1 MSKQDKFG
9 KKKSGNKFDR
19 NKVYA
24 SSEADIALANQSQEI
39 YKETRGKERHDRRV
53 HAGLEVD
60 VDENKDKTD
69 EVKNDELK
77 KDEPINKHDIKRYGT
92 AEEAEK
98 YLCNCHACG
107 NKVSKGTE
115 FCSEKCKE
123 YVSTYGYSC
132 KWGAD
137 CKMCKLSKKS
147 KVDRKVDE
155 DDYE

>member
-39 YKETRGKERHDRRV
+39 YKEIRGKERHDRRV

-60 VDENKDKTD
+60 VNKS
-69 EVKNDELK
+69 EVKNDEVK
-77 KDEPINKHDIKRYGT
+77 KDECEPINKHDIKRYGT

-98 YLCNCHACG
+98 YLCSCHACG
-107 NKVSKGTE
+107 KSVSKGTE
-115 FCSEKCKE
+115 FCNEKCKE

-132 KWGAD
+132 KWGAE
-137 CKMCKLSKKS
+137 CKMCKLSKRN
-147 KVDRKVDE
+147 KVDRKLDDE
-155 DDYE
+155 DYE

>member
-39 YKETRGKERHDRRV
+39 YKEIRGKERHDRRV

-60 VDENKDKTD
+60 VAEKVD
-69 EVKNDELK
+69 
-77 KDEPINKHDIKRYGT
+77 INEKVDDIKRYGT

-98 YLCNCHACG
+98 YLYNCHTCG

-115 FCSEKCKE
+115 FCNEKCKE

-147 KVDRKVDE
+147 KVDRKVD
-155 DDYE
+155 DNDNDYE

>member
-24 SSEADIALANQSQEI
+24 SSEADIVLANQSQEA
-39 YKETRGKERHDRRV
+39 YKEIRGKERHDRRV
-53 HAGLEVD
+53 HAGLEDEVVEKVDINENVD
-60 VDENKDKTD
+60 VIE
-69 EVKNDELK
+69 
-77 KDEPINKHDIKRYGT
+77 KDEPINKYDIKRYGT

-98 YLCNCHACG
+98 YLCSCHSCG
-107 NKVSKGTE
+107 KSVPKGTE
-115 FCSEKCKE
+115 FCNEKCKE

-137 CKMCKLSKKS
+137 CKMCKLSKKN
-147 KVDRKVDE
+147 KVDRKVDDE
-155 DDYE
+155 DYE

>member
-9 KKKSGNKFDR
+9 KKKSGCKFDR

-39 YKETRGKERHDRRV
+39 YKEIRGKERHDRRV

-60 VDENKDKTD
+60 VEKVDENEIKKD
-69 EVKNDELK
+69 EVK
-77 KDEPINKHDIKRYGT
+77 KDEPINKYDIKRYGT
-92 AEEAEK
+92 AEETEK
-98 YLCNCHACG
+98 YLCSCHSCG
-107 NKVSKGTE
+107 KSVSKGTE
-115 FCSEKCKE
+115 FCNEKCKE

-132 KWGAD
+132 KWGTD

-147 KVDRKVDE
+147 KVDRKVD
-155 DDYE
+155 DNDYE

>member
-24 SSEADIALANQSQEI
+24 SSEADIVLANQSQEI
-39 YKETRGKERHDRRV
+39 YKEIRGKERHDRRV

-60 VDENKDKTD
+60 EDKDKD
-69 EVKNDELK
+69 KKNDITEVK

-98 YLCNCHACG
+98 YLFSCHSCG
-107 NKVSKGTE
+107 NKISKGTE
-115 FCSEKCKE
+115 FCNEKCKE
-123 YVSTYGYSC
+123 YVSIYGYSC

-137 CKMCKLSKKS
+137 CKMCKLSKKNN
-147 KVDRKVDE
+147 VDRKIDEDE

>member
-39 YKETRGKERHDRRV
+39 YKEIRGKERHDRRV

-60 VDENKDKTD
+60 VIEKVDDIKDQVKT
-69 EVKNDELK
+69 
-77 KDEPINKHDIKRYGT
+77 DEPINKYDIKRYGT

-98 YLCNCHACG
+98 YLYSCHSCG
-107 NKVSKGTE
+107 KGVSKGTE
-115 FCSEKCKE
+115 FCNEKCKE

-137 CKMCKLSKKS
+137 CKMCKLSKRN
-147 KVDRKVDE
+147 KVDRKLD
-155 DDYE
+155 DNDYE